1 MAQQGQAHVCCTE
14 PQGKA
19 NERKEDTKEKPSHS
33 LPAYFV
39 RTAMTGQISKGRA
52 LQIKGYWM
60 FFGVEVMA
68 SLDRFKSEQY
78 DALRRKRKETNRHF
92 ITVG

>member
-1 MAQQGQAHVCCTE
+1 
-14 PQGKA
+14 
-19 NERKEDTKEKPSHS
+19 
-33 LPAYFV
+33 
-39 RTAMTGQISKGRA
+39 MTGQISQGRA
-52 LQIKGYWM
+52 LQTKGYWT